1 MSAAR
6 RTHRALAWIAAV
18 TAVVWASSGAI
29 HPLIVAIGPKPV
41 TFQPPQT
48 SFEAAAFKAPN
59 AVLEAAGIGEASQL
73 RYVSIDGHAALQV
86 QPAGKA
92 ERVYLDAQTGSPI
105 ANADRARAI
114 TLARHYSGEQ
124 TAPVRDAWLITQ
136 FERDYPWINR
146 LLPVWAVAFEDDIG
160 TVVYVDTGGD
170 RLGTLSGSSK
180 RFWQG
185 LFQTLHTL
193 SFIEVPYLRP
203 AAIGLMVGLFF
214 ATTVFGAAMLLRR
227 GGAQTSRRFH
237 RRLAWIA
244 VLPALLFPATGLF
257 KLLTDELPGQAA
269 PLPPAISTAQ
279 LSALPFK
286 AGDGALIE
294 AIAVPVFGGA
304 PLWKTVALRDAKLV
318 VRLNEADGTALD
330 GGDEALARRIASGA
344 FGKDLS
350 EAPVLIGS
358 FDRDY
363 GFANKRLPVWR
374 ATGPANQIW
383 YFETRSGLVAAQLGG
398 PYGELKQA
406 QALLFNLLHKGHFL
420 DPLGL
425 TPNQR
430 NLLMSTL
437 AATIVLMALFGIAI
451 RLRGRRSSLTAA
463 QLAPNSAGQPATR
476 AQA

>member
-6 RTHRALAWIAAV
+6 RTHRALAWIAAI

-41 TFQPPQT
+41 TFQPPPT

-73 RYVSIDGHAALQV
+73 RYVSVDGHAALQV

-193 SFIEVPYLRP
+193 SFIEAPYLRP

-257 KLLTDELPGQAA
+257 KLLTDELPGQSA

-304 PLWKTVALRDAKLV
+304 PVWKTVALRDAKLE
-318 VRLNEADGTALD
+318 VRLNEADGNAID

-344 FGKDLS
+344 FGKDLG

-374 ATGPANQIW
+374 ATGPANQTW

-451 RLRGRRSSLTAA
+451 RLRGRRSPLTAA
-463 QLAPNSAGQPATR
+463 QLAPNSAGQATTR

>member
-1 MSAAR
+1 MSTVR
-6 RTHRALAWIAAV
+6 RSHRALAWIAAV

-41 TFQPPQT
+41 TFQPPQA
-48 SFEAAAFKAPN
+48 SFEAAAFKAPS

-73 RYVSIDGHAALQV
+73 RYVAVDGHAALQV

-92 ERVYLDAQTGSPI
+92 ERVYFDAETGSPI

-114 TLARHYSGEQ
+114 ALARHYSGEQ
-124 TAPVRDAWLITQ
+124 TAAVRDAWLVEH

-180 RFWQG
+180 RYWQG

-227 GGAQTSRRFH
+227 GGAQASRRFH

-244 VLPALLFPATGLF
+244 LLPALLFPATGLF

-269 PLPPAISTAQ
+269 PLPPTIGTAQ

-286 AGDGALIE
+286 AGDGALSE

-304 PLWKTVALRDAKLV
+304 PVWKVVALRDAKPE
-318 VRLNEADGTALD
+318 VRLSAADGSAID
-330 GGDEALARRIASGA
+330 GGDEALARRLASGA
-344 FGKDLS
+344 FGAEIS
-350 EAPVLIGS
+350 EAPVLVSS

-374 ATGPANQIW
+374 ATGPSNQTW

-430 NLLMSTL
+430 NLLMSGL
-437 AATIVLMALFGIAI
+437 AATIVLMALFGVAI
-451 RLRGRRSSLTAA
+451 RLRGRRAGSPLITAQA
-463 QLAPNSAGQPATR
+463 APSSAGQTA
-476 AQA
+476 

>member
-1 MSAAR
+1 MSNSPKFR
-6 RTHRALAWIAAV
+6 RAHRALAWIAAV
-18 TAVVWASSGAI
+18 TAMVWASSGAI

-48 SFEAAAFKAPN
+48 SFEAASFKAPKE
-59 AVLEAAGIGEASQL
+59 VLAAAGIGEASQL
-73 RYVSIDGHAALQV
+73 RYVAVDGHAALQV

-92 ERVYLDAQTGSPI
+92 ERVYLNAETGSPI
-105 ANADRARAI
+105 ADADRTRAI

-124 TAPVRDAWLITQ
+124 TAPIRDARLITQ

-160 TVVYVDTGGD
+160 TVVYVDTGSD

-180 RFWQG
+180 RYWQG
-185 LFQTLHTL
+185 LFQSLHTL

-214 ATTVFGAAMLLRR
+214 VTTVLGAAMLLRR
-227 GGAQTSRRFH
+227 GSQQSSRRFH

-244 VLPALLFPATGLF
+244 VLPALLFPVTGLF

-294 AIAVPVFGGA
+294 AIAVPVFGG
-304 PLWKTVALRDAKLV
+304 PPVWKTVALRDAKPE
-318 VRLNEADGTALD
+318 VRLSAADGSTID

-344 FGKDLS
+344 FGEDLS
-350 EAPVLIGS
+350 AAPVLISS

-374 ATGPANQIW
+374 ATGPANQTW

-430 NLLMSTL
+430 NLLMSGL
-437 AATIVLMALFGIAI
+437 AAIIVLMALFGVAI
-451 RLRGRRSSLTAA
+451 RLRGRRE
-463 QLAPNSAGQPATR
+463 QR
-476 AQA
+476 